1 MSTNLSPEEVAAVIR
16 TRQLLREKGLPA
28 DADVKTVCE
37 YAGISRKTGYQWA
50 KQYSSASEQV
60 QDQLFQE
67 HERLK
72 TEYESLK
79 KRFEDVDFENE
90 GRKLAWE
97 IHGVD
102 QMLAEKKSTTARRK
116 NKKR

>member
-1 MSTNLSPEEVAAVIR
+1 MLTKLSPEEVVAVIR

-50 KQYSSASEQV
+50 KQHNGASEQA
-60 QDQLFQE
+60 QDQLFKE

-72 TEYESLK
+72 AEHEALK

>member
-16 TRQLLREKGLPA
+16 ARQLLREKGLPV

-37 YAGISRKTGYQWA
+37 FAGISRKTGYQWT
-50 KQYSSASEQV
+50 KQYSNASEQAH
-60 QDQLFQE
+60 DRLFQE

-72 TEYESLK
+72 AEHEALK

-97 IHGVD
+97 IHSVD
-102 QMLAEKKSTTARRK
+102 QMLAEKKSTTALRK